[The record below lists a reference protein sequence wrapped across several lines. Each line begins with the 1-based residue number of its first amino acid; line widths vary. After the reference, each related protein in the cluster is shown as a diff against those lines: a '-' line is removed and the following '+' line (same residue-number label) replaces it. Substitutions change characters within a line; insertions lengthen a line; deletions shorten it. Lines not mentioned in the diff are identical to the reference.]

1 VPMHCGYAAIPYSF
15 ILLGWW
21 IVAGLPEGSTSND
34 CADCADCADLLGAAA
49 NRLVELNL
57 KGYLCVAELARALT
71 LGTNSLLL
79 KGKAAYYDCKCRDKN
94 YELLGETWHP
104 SLPKLKR

>member
-1 VPMHCGYAAIPYSF
+1 MHCGYAAIPHSF

-21 IVAGLPEGSTSND
+21 IVAGLPVGSTLN
-34 CADCADCADLLGAAA
+34 DCADCADLLGAAA

-71 LGTNSLLL
+71 LSLLEHIACFS
-79 KGKAAYYDCKCRDKN
+79 KVKQHTMIANAEIKIMN
-94 YELLGETWHP
+94 YWAKHGTHV
-104 SLPKLKR
+104 